1 MKIPSLLFIW
11 SFYPTLFIHLT
22 LCIHCIILYLKLCV
36 VCQVHCIYKWRSSWM
51 KFVNCQP
58 WCESN
63 HLWLLAA
70 PNHRSV
76 QAKQLQK
83 GKIWRKKTSNFS
95 KTFYISE
102 QLNFKHIPNKT
113 TEHLWLKPN
122 GFCNDFIY
130 ILVNK
135 EKMCYNVLML
145 VILFT
150 NRRGPMGTRYT
161 PASGH
166 FFILNPTW
174 SSFENHQVSGNPK
187 FSGMPNISGLCA
199 ISGLA

>member
-1 MKIPSLLFIW
+1 MYIVLNEICKSSAMIW
-11 SFYPTLFIHLT
+11 I
-22 LCIHCIILYLKLCV
+22 
-36 VCQVHCIYKWRSSWM
+36 RSSM
-51 KFVNCQP
+51 TA
-58 WCESN
+58 WCTKPQICS
-63 HLWLLAA
+63 
-70 PNHRSV
+70 
-76 QAKQLQK
+76 
-83 GKIWRKKTSNFS
+83 S
-95 KTFYISE
+95 KTASRENLHQISQTKFFYISE
-102 QLNFKHIPNKT
+102 QLNFKHIPNKA

-122 GFCNDFIY
+122 GFCNNFIY
-130 ILVNK
+130 ISVNK

-145 VILFT
+145 IILFT